1 MTPPQLA
8 QRRGL
13 MPAGGVWRAVLAVA
27 LAVAGVMHLL
37 LTAEHF
43 GQSTLMGLGFAAAT
57 VVELGLAAAVMVR
70 PGRWLY
76 AAVIAIS
83 SALVA
88 LYLYNVFIGLPFAG
102 SETAAGHGDIE
113 EHAGHHTDGL
123 VVGAGEPVDAAGAF
137 TKGAELISIGIAAG
151 LLRRER
157 PRTP

>member
-1 MTPPQLA
+1 
-8 QRRGL
+8 
-13 MPAGGVWRAVLAVA
+13 VWRAVLAVA

-37 LTAEHF
+37 LTTDHF
-43 GQSTLMGLGFAAAT
+43 GESTLMGLGFASAT
-57 VVELGLAAAVMVR
+57 VVQLGLAAAVVVR

-83 SALVA
+83 TALVV
-88 LYLYNVFIGLPFAG
+88 LYLFNVFIGLPFAG
-102 SETAAGHGDIE
+102 SETAAAHGDSE

-123 VVGAGEPVDAAGAF
+123 ELGAGEPVDAAGAF
-137 TKGAELISIGIAAG
+137 TKGVELISIGIAAG